1 MEKDEIKWVC
11 QYLNIPTEEKK
22 ISITYFPLL
31 VLEGIACVLNYKNI
45 GFDISISC
53 AFIIFLSMFIWGE
66 YIRVNSKFLFLYLGV
81 EFSLWSLCCMLAVWG
96 ISGIGLWQG
105 LIVFTT
111 FLLFS
116 ILANIY
122 LVKRNEGNIINGNS
136 NRVADL
142 PESIYG
148 ACGLMGMLA
157 CSIVLKFLSPDG
169 KNLLGEMTAGILAC
183 LAQYVA
189 IRTFYK
195 HIIRMRYKIDEV
207 LNQQKQKPK
216 KKR

>member
-1 MEKDEIKWVC
+1 
-11 QYLNIPTEEKK
+11 
-22 ISITYFPLL
+22 
-31 VLEGIACVLNYKNI
+31 
-45 GFDISISC
+45 
-53 AFIIFLSMFIWGE
+53 
-66 YIRVNSKFLFLYLGV
+66 
-81 EFSLWSLCCMLAVWG
+81 
-96 ISGIGLWQG
+96 
-105 LIVFTT
+105 VFTT